1 MLNLN
6 RIEEVIED
14 LLAEN
19 FAQKIS
25 FPASELADAAIAE
38 LSVKDQDEIKRIR
51 KECDLILRAHED
63 LFVSG
68 DKVYPKDTFFNGT
81 ELRIVPTGHEIEKA
95 ILFPGAAFIP
105 FCSNE
110 LFSDE
115 FELKDQQGNI
125 LPVMEVQSPYNDL
138 LPSFL
143 MLGPSG
149 IVDHLS
155 AESEENRM
163 LLRGAKTPDG
173 LSFRLSAFDL
183 AAFYRDNSFQ
193 NGDAVIIRVED
204 WSSGKFRI
212 VRIERHDQS
221 APEEEKSRFV
231 RDFEH
236 ALIRVCQTERDYM
249 EIPEQIA
256 EAYLF
261 AFEDD
266 HDLRKR
272 PVLSLEEYRLR
283 MNEIGIK
290 RDGSEWLLV
299 PADDLD
305 TPGQFE
311 QSLLRSKAEQDAKL
325 QNEACSCTHDHKDG
339 ECHCHDHKNGECH
352 CHDHKANKTD
362 DGRTLD
368 PDLDPNNFTIS
379 GGTLES
385 IDAILSELNAPVNS
399 VELGAMIYDSL
410 ANGEDSFNGFCSRIM
425 DFMELK
431 FVDDAQ
437 EVAFL
442 NFLEEN
448 WEMAQE
454 YFSPTEDAMRAPLR
468 TRLLDL
474 TKMRIEYSVR
484 LLERYQGKENALP
497 KKTVSALANIH
508 RDICDTLAILNSE
521 NHIGDEAEYEQ
532 LELRIGDIE
541 DAWDDFN
548 AEF

>member
-1 MLNLN
+1 MVNLN
-6 RIEEVIED
+6 CIEEVIED
-14 LLAEN
+14 LLADR
-19 FAQKIS
+19 FAEKIS
-25 FPASELADAAIAE
+25 FPADELADAAIST
-38 LSVKDQDEIKRIR
+38 LLVKDQEDIKRVR
-51 KECDLILRAHED
+51 KECELILRAHDD

-68 DKVYPKDTFFNGT
+68 EKVYPKDTFFNGT

-95 ILFPGAAFIP
+95 ILFPGASFIP
-105 FCSNE
+105 FCNNE

-115 FELKDQQGNI
+115 FELKDQNGNI
-125 LPVMEVQSPYNDL
+125 LPVMEVQSLYGDL

-149 IVDHLS
+149 IVDYLS

-183 AAFYRDNSFQ
+183 SNFYRDNSFQ
-193 NGDAVIIRVED
+193 SGDALIIRIED
-204 WSSGKFRI
+204 WSEGKFRI
-212 VRIERHDQS
+212 VRVERES
-221 APEEEKSRFV
+221 VAEEEKSRFV

-283 MNEIGIK
+283 MNEVGIK

-311 QSLLRSKAEQDAKL
+311 QSLLRSKAEQDAKM
-325 QNEACSCTHDHKDG
+325 QECDCGHDHEHDH
-339 ECHCHDHKNGECH
+339 EHCHCHDHK
-352 CHDHKANKTD
+352 HDEKKTD

-385 IDAILSELNAPVNS
+385 IDAILAELNAPVNS

-425 DFMELK
+425 DFMELN

-437 EVAFL
+437 EAAFL

-484 LLERYQGKENALP
+484 LLERYKGKENALP
-497 KKTVSALANIH
+497 KKTVTALANIH

-521 NHIGDEAEYEQ
+521 NHIGDDAEYEQ
-532 LELRIGDIE
+532 LELRVGDIE
-541 DAWDDFN
+541 DAWDDLG
-548 AEF
+548 A

>member
-1 MLNLN
+1 MVNLN
-6 RIEEVIED
+6 CIEEVIED
-14 LLAEN
+14 LLADR
-19 FAQKIS
+19 FAEKIS
-25 FPASELADAAIAE
+25 FPADELADAAIST
-38 LSVKDQDEIKRIR
+38 LLVKDQDDIKRVR
-51 KECDLILRAHED
+51 KECELILRAHDD

-68 DKVYPKDTFFNGT
+68 GKVYPKDTFFNGT

-95 ILFPGAAFIP
+95 ILFPGASFIP
-105 FCSNE
+105 FCNNE

-115 FELKDQQGNI
+115 FELKDQNGNI
-125 LPVMEVQSPYNDL
+125 LPVMEVQSLYGDL

-149 IVDHLS
+149 IVDYLS

-163 LLRGAKTPDG
+163 LLRGAKTPDA

-183 AAFYRDNSFQ
+183 SNFYRDNSFQ
-193 NGDAVIIRVED
+193 SGDALIIRIED
-204 WSSGKFRI
+204 WSEGKFRI
-212 VRIERHDQS
+212 VRVERES
-221 APEEEKSRFV
+221 VAEEEKSRFV

-311 QSLLRSKAEQDAKL
+311 QSLLRSKAEQDAKM
-325 QNEACSCTHDHKDG
+325 QECDCGHDHDHDH
-339 ECHCHDHKNGECH
+339 EHCHCHDHK
-352 CHDHKANKTD
+352 HDEKKND

-368 PDLDPNNFTIS
+368 PDLDPQNFTIS

-385 IDAILSELNAPVNS
+385 IDAILAELNAPVNS

-437 EVAFL
+437 EAAFL

-474 TKMRIEYSVR
+474 TKMRIEYSER
-484 LLERYQGKENALP
+484 LLERYKGKENALP
-497 KKTVSALANIH
+497 KKTVTALANIH

-521 NHIGDEAEYEQ
+521 NHIGDDAEYEQ
-532 LELRIGDIE
+532 LELRVGDIE
-541 DAWDDFN
+541 DAWDDLG
-548 AEF
+548 A

>member
-1 MLNLN
+1 MVNLN

-14 LLAEN
+14 LLADR
-19 FAQKIS
+19 FAEKIS
-25 FPASELADAAIAE
+25 FPADELADAAISI
-38 LSVKDQDEIKRIR
+38 LLIKDQDDIKRVR
-51 KECDLILRAHED
+51 KECELILRAHED

-68 DKVYPKDTFFNGT
+68 DKVYPKNSFFNGT

-105 FCSNE
+105 FCNNE

-115 FELKDQQGNI
+115 FELKDQNGKI

-138 LPSFL
+138 QPSFL

-149 IVDHLS
+149 IVDYLS

-163 LLRGAKTPDG
+163 LLRGAKTPAG

-183 AAFYRDNSFQ
+183 SNFYRDNSFQ
-193 NGDAVIIRVED
+193 SGDALIIRIED
-204 WSSGKFRI
+204 WSEGKFRI
-212 VRIERHDQS
+212 VRVERES
-221 APEEEKSRFV
+221 AAEEDKSRFV

-311 QSLLRSKAEQDAKL
+311 QSLLRSKAEQDAKM
-325 QNEACSCTHDHKDG
+325 QECDCGHDHDH
-339 ECHCHDHKNGECH
+339 CHCHDHKEE
-352 CHDHKANKTD
+352 KKTD

-368 PDLDPNNFTIS
+368 PDLDPGNFTIS

-474 TKMRIEYSVR
+474 TKMRIEYSVH
-484 LLERYQGKENALP
+484 LLERYKGKENALP
-497 KKTVSALANIH
+497 KKTVTALANIH

-521 NHIGDEAEYEQ
+521 NHIGDDAEYEQ

-541 DAWDDFN
+541 DAWDDLG
-548 AEF
+548 A